1 MIDVALV
8 SRRQTSRLGGDGGV
22 IAVARAPPA
31 RRRSRPEIA
40 MNTITEPPDRKTAP
54 PAGTTAG
61 APRLGSETGS
71 AVAAL
76 SSGPVCCLCRSSVAA
91 WVPHPQIAMRSDFMA
106 LMDVIGSDLSVY
118 LCPSCQSNDRE
129 RHLWLYMHA
138 SGIASQIAG
147 ARVLHVAPEVSLEP
161 LIRDLGPAEYLCG
174 DLVPTRPGHSKLDV
188 ENLERPDAS
197 LDLIVRNH
205 VLEHVDD
212 PSRALR
218 EFYRCLAPGGL
229 LIAQTP
235 YSPRLLH
242 GFEVHGSVSAT
253 FARLF
258 YGQEDHR
265 RLFGADLFA
274 MFASAGFLGRPLDH
288 ETVLPGVEPRQ
299 FGCNGREP
307 FFVFYKQDESA

>member
-1 MIDVALV
+1 
-8 SRRQTSRLGGDGGV
+8 
-22 IAVARAPPA
+22 
-31 RRRSRPEIA
+31 
-40 MNTITEPPDRKTAP
+40 
-54 PAGTTAG
+54 
-61 APRLGSETGS
+61 
-71 AVAAL
+71 
-76 SSGPVCCLCRSSVAA
+76 
-91 WVPHPQIAMRSDFMA
+91 MA

-197 LDLIVRNH
+197 LDLIVCNH

-218 EFYRCLAPGGL
+218 EFYRCLEPGG
-229 LIAQTP
+229 
-235 YSPRLLH
+235 RL
-242 GFEVHGSVSAT
+242 VVSSMRPDVDMSRIYRNLMIKLESGARVAIPAGMDRAT
-253 FARLF
+253 FVEEVQHYLNSAAFLLKLAEE
-258 YGQEDHR
+258 GQFVFFSRGEMR
-265 RLFGADLFA
+265 RIVER
-274 MFASAGFLGRPLDH
+274 AGFRRV
-288 ETVLPGVEPRQ
+288 ETFTS
-299 FGCNGREP
+299 FGKPPQALITVGYR
-307 FFVFYKQDESA
+307 